1 MVQVA
6 RQAGQGNQIKSVL
19 AWVRIAL
26 FALFSAFLGTMIS
39 RDGADGPFPWG
50 LLISLLLIFV
60 VSLLARRDKKIAGVG
75 MCLVFSSSMAWI
87 LALLPGAGGSI
98 LVPIASPAFTTFF
111 SAFAGYIWLFGLI
124 VVQIIT
130 ALLPGKWFSGKK

>member
-1 MVQVA
+1 VA

-26 FALFSAFLGTMIS
+26 FALFSALLGTMIS

-75 MCLVFSSSMAWI
+75 VCLVFSSALAWI

-111 SAFAGYIWLFGLI
+111 SASAGYIWLFGLI
-124 VVQIIT
+124 VVQVIT
-130 ALLPGKWFSGKK
+130 ALLPRKWFSGKK

>member
-6 RQAGQGNQIKSVL
+6 RQTGQGNQVKSIL
-19 AWVRIAL
+19 AWVRIVL
-26 FALFSAFLGTMIS
+26 FALFSALLGTMIS

-50 LLISLLLIFV
+50 LLISLLLIFI

-75 MCLVFSSSMAWI
+75 VCLVFSSALAWI
-87 LALLPGAGGSI
+87 LALFPGAGGSI

-111 SAFAGYIWLFGLI
+111 SASAGYIWLFGLI
-124 VVQIIT
+124 VVQVIT
-130 ALLPGKWFSGKK
+130 ALLPRKWFSGKK

>member
-6 RQAGQGNQIKSVL
+6 RQTGQGNQVKSVL
-19 AWVRIAL
+19 AWVRIVL
-26 FALFSAFLGTMIS
+26 FALFSALLGTMIS

-50 LLISLLLIFV
+50 LLISLLLIFI

-75 MCLVFSSSMAWI
+75 VCLVFSSALAWI
-87 LALLPGAGGSI
+87 LALFPGAGGSI

-111 SAFAGYIWLFGLI
+111 SASAGYIWLFGLI
-124 VVQIIT
+124 VVQVIT
-130 ALLPGKWFSGKK
+130 ALLPRKWFSGKK

>member
-6 RQAGQGNQIKSVL
+6 RQTGQGNQVKSVL
-19 AWVRIAL
+19 AWVRIVL
-26 FALFSAFLGTMIS
+26 FALFSALLGTMIS

-50 LLISLLLIFV
+50 LLVSLLLIFI

-75 MCLVFSSSMAWI
+75 TCLVFSSALAWI
-87 LALLPGAGGSI
+87 LALFPGAGGSI

-111 SAFAGYIWLFGLI
+111 SASAGYIWLFGLI
-124 VVQIIT
+124 VVQVIT
-130 ALLPGKWFSGKK
+130 ALLPRKWFSGKK

>member
-6 RQAGQGNQIKSVL
+6 RQTGQGNQVKSVL
-19 AWVRIAL
+19 AWVRIVL
-26 FALFSAFLGTMIS
+26 FAIFSALLGTMIS

-50 LLISLLLIFV
+50 LLISLLLIFI

-75 MCLVFSSSMAWI
+75 VCLVFSSALAWI
-87 LALLPGAGGSI
+87 LALFPGAGGSI

-111 SAFAGYIWLFGLI
+111 SASAGYIWLFGLI
-124 VVQIIT
+124 VVQVIT
-130 ALLPGKWFSGKK
+130 ALLPRKWFSGKK

>member
-6 RQAGQGNQIKSVL
+6 RQTGQGNQVKSVL
-19 AWVRIAL
+19 AWVRIVL
-26 FALFSAFLGTMIS
+26 FALFSALLGTMIS

-50 LLISLLLIFV
+50 LLISLLLIFI

-75 MCLVFSSSMAWI
+75 ACLVFSSALAWI
-87 LALLPGAGGSI
+87 LALFPGAGGSI

-111 SAFAGYIWLFGLI
+111 SASAGYIWLFGLI
-124 VVQIIT
+124 VVQVIT
-130 ALLPGKWFSGKK
+130 ALLPRKWFSGKK

>member
-6 RQAGQGNQIKSVL
+6 RQTGQGNQVKSVL
-19 AWVRIAL
+19 AWVRIVL
-26 FALFSAFLGTMIS
+26 FALFSALLGTMIS

-50 LLISLLLIFV
+50 LLISLLLIFI

-75 MCLVFSSSMAWI
+75 VCLVFSSALAWI
-87 LALLPGAGGSI
+87 LALFPGASGSI

-111 SAFAGYIWLFGLI
+111 SASAGYIWLFGLI
-124 VVQIIT
+124 VVQVIT
-130 ALLPGKWFSGKK
+130 ALLPRKWFSGKK

>member
-1 MVQVA
+1 MA
-6 RQAGQGNQIKSVL
+6 RQTGQGNQVKSVL

-26 FALFSAFLGTMIS
+26 FALLSALLGTMIS

-50 LLISLLLIFV
+50 LLISLLLIFI

-75 MCLVFSSSMAWI
+75 VCLVFSSALAWI
-87 LALLPGAGGSI
+87 LALFPGAGGSI

-111 SAFAGYIWLFGLI
+111 RASAGYIWLFGLI
-124 VVQIIT
+124 VVQVIT
-130 ALLPGKWFSGKK
+130 ALLPRKWFSGKK

>member
-6 RQAGQGNQIKSVL
+6 RQTGQGNQVKSVL
-19 AWVRIAL
+19 AWVRIVL
-26 FALFSAFLGTMIS
+26 FAIFSALLGTMIS

-50 LLISLLLIFV
+50 LLISLLLIFI

-75 MCLVFSSSMAWI
+75 VCLVFSSALAWI
-87 LALLPGAGGSI
+87 LALFPGAGGSI

-111 SAFAGYIWLFGLI
+111 SASAGYIWLFGLI
-124 VVQIIT
+124 VVQVIT
-130 ALLPGKWFSGKK
+130 GLLPRKWFSGKK

>member
-6 RQAGQGNQIKSVL
+6 RQTGQGNQIKSVL
-19 AWVRIAL
+19 AWVRIVL
-26 FALFSAFLGTMIS
+26 FALFSALLGTMIS

-50 LLISLLLIFV
+50 LLISLLLIFI

-75 MCLVFSSSMAWI
+75 VCLVFSSALAWI
-87 LALLPGAGGSI
+87 LALFPGAGGSI

-111 SAFAGYIWLFGLI
+111 SASAGYIWLFGLI
-124 VVQIIT
+124 VVQVIT
-130 ALLPGKWFSGKK
+130 ALLPRKWFSGKK

>member
-19 AWVRIAL
+19 TWVRIAL
-26 FALFSAFLGTMIS
+26 FALLSALLGTMIS

-50 LLISLLLIFV
+50 LLVSLLLIFI

-75 MCLVFSSSMAWI
+75 VCLVFSSALAWI

-111 SAFAGYIWLFGLI
+111 SASAGYIWLFGLI
-124 VVQIIT
+124 VVQVIT
-130 ALLPGKWFSGKK
+130 ALLPKKWFSGKK